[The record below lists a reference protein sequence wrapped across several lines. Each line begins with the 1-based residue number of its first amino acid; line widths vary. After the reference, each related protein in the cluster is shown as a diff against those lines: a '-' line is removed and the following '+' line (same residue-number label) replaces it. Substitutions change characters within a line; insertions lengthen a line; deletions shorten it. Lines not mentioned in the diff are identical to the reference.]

1 MRRALKFVAGLGLL
15 VALIL
20 AFAVAVQFQ
29 VRLRL
34 VVGEPVVVDF
44 SKGAWVECLATPVL
58 VGKIHEVQLQGIV
71 VSDTSGS
78 FTSAN
83 THSTP
88 INGQHICGL
97 LGITVVETKVRQYY
111 IPFRFV
117 GGLKKGKDEEWFW
130 SNPFAT

>member
-20 AFAVAVQFQ
+20 ALAVAVQFQ

-34 VVGEPVVVDF
+34 VVGEPVVVEF

-88 INGQHICGL
+88 INGQHICGH
-97 LGITVVETKVRQYY
+97 LGITVVEAAARQYY
-111 IPFRFV
+111 IRFDSWV
-117 GGLKKGKDEEWFW
+117 
-130 SNPFAT
+130 A